1 MQMLW
6 VLVVATVALLATE
19 LPTVHA
25 RVVCYYDSRS
35 YWREAVTY
43 HDSLLACGDWRGK
56 VVKVYGVPEVFVKSI
71 AFQALLANSRETHDR
86 PALKRAGKLL
96 ASDLEPALSYCTHL
110 VYGYAK
116 IDETTFKLT
125 SLDEPLDLDSGRS
138 NYHAVTN
145 LKKRFPGLHVLL
157 AVGGP
162 ADIQDVEKYLTLLE
176 TQESR
181 TAFQN
186 SARTLIRQYG
196 FDGLDLAWQFPEIRV
211 KKERGTF
218 GSIWHKIKKTFG
230 YGHNHVDE
238 KELEHR
244 NGFTTLVKDLKTS
257 FKVDGLLVT
266 AAVLP
271 NVNASAYYDASALAQ
286 HLDSITLL
294 AFDYKNPS
302 RNPQQAD
309 YPSPLYSAGGRP
321 INETADAAVKWWT
334 DQGIQGSKI
343 VLGISTYGRTWK
355 LTTESQI
362 SGVPPLTADGP
373 GGEGAQTKTPGLLS
387 YPEICAL
394 IPNPNQRATG
404 HLLRRVTDP
413 SKKLGTYAFRLP
425 DSEGE
430 GGIWVA
436 YEDPE
441 TAGDRATYVKNKGL
455 GGVALY
461 DISMDDFRGVC
472 HGDKYPILKMA
483 KNRFIEE
490 SSQENVHNL
499 PFFTVPAPW
508 TTSRREEQQYK
519 RT

>member
-1 MQMLW
+1 MQMLG
-6 VLVVATVALLATE
+6 VLVVATAALLATE

-35 YWREAVTY
+35 YWRE
-43 HDSLLACGDWRGK
+43 G
-56 VVKVYGVPEVFVKSI
+56 
-71 AFQALLANSRETHDR
+71 
-86 PALKRAGKLL
+86 AGKLL

-436 YEDPE
+436 YEDPD

-483 KNRFIEE
+483 KNR
-490 SSQENVHNL
+490 L
-499 PFFTVPAPW
+499 
-508 TTSRREEQQYK
+508 
-519 RT
+519 